1 MRVHSGS
8 DEDTVR
14 VLRSM
19 LRCSSQWTQGR
30 RGSHGFFGGEGG
42 ARAVFFRQTQREKI
56 FSGREHFNLLS
67 AKSTRPLPLWVG
79 VCVQKIVKFRVSETP
94 FHALWGKILPNS
106 DG

>member
-1 MRVHSGS
+1 MVAMKTRSVSSGLCY
-8 DEDTVR
+8 VA
-14 VLRSM
+14 LRSGPRGVVGPM
-19 LRCSSQWTQGR
+19 VFWGGR
-30 RGSHGFFGGEGG
+30 GG
-42 ARAVFFRQTQREKI
+42 ARAVFFRQTQREKK